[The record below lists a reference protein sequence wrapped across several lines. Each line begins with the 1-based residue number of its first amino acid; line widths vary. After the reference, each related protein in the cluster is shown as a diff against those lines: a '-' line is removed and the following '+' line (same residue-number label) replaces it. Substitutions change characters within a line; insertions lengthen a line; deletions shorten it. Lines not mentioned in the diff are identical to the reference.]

1 MRRNTG
7 LAVLAIIALA
17 LALTGWLGSGGS
29 AQTRPATPPRQEL
42 AKRLLETRGLQF
54 TPPARSFLARV
65 ASGGERGVAP
75 EAAAPK
81 ASTGAATT
89 ATGAAVAIAGRGLP
103 NVRVNDPARDRHQ
116 QDQTTQSETSI
127 AVAGRNVAVGYNDS
141 QNSLLAFTQ
150 ATSLTGYSY
159 SRDGGRTF
167 TDGGPLPNAPGYVNL
182 GDPWLTSDR
191 AGRMYYATLAITP
204 NYNLGVSVARSTSG
218 GRRWSNPV
226 KVSPGDPPID
236 FYFGDKPAMTAGR
249 DPARPGRDVLY
260 VAWDDFF
267 FGFEAG
273 FEAFT
278 GLPVAR
284 STDGGRTWTVAYAA
298 RHSLFDEG
306 CSFTQY
312 LGAQPIV
319 DPASGTLYVA
329 AERFQINDPQ
339 CRGGELVTSEVIF
352 KSTNGGRSFGPEV
365 KIADITPAGPTETLF
380 GPAILLGPGKAMR
393 TAEFPV
399 LAFHQGSLYVAWNE
413 GAGGHSHLRL
423 AKSTNGGASW
433 SVRWL
438 TGGSRDEAQPAL
450 SSDREGL
457 HVLFYSIAPRGP
469 NRLLDVAVLDSR
481 DGARFRL
488 RRITNRS
495 FPGVLNVKQF
505 DPLIIPFYMG
515 DYIANV
521 SDGRRQYFAWGDNR
535 DRVRNWLY
543 PGGRHDPNVYFARR

>member
-1 MRRNTG
+1 MRKRTT
-7 LAVLAIIALA
+7 LAVLMAVAMA

-29 AQTRPATPPRQEL
+29 AQTRPAQPSKQEL
-42 AKRLLETRGLQF
+42 AKRLLETRGLQL

-65 ASGGERGVAP
+65 ASGGERGAEP
-75 EAAAPK
+75 EAAAHR
-81 ASTGAATT
+81 ASTGTATT
-89 ATGAAVAIAGRGLP
+89 ATGSAVAMAGGGLR
-103 NVRVNDPARDRHQ
+103 NVRVNDPARDRRQ

-127 AVAGRNVAVGYNDS
+127 AVVGRNVAVGYNDS

-150 ATSLTGYSY
+150 GTSLSGYSF

-182 GDPWLTSDR
+182 GDPWLASDR
-191 AGRMYYATLAITP
+191 AGRMYYATLAGTP
-204 NYNLGVSVARSTSG
+204 NFNLGISVARSSNG
-218 GRRWSNPV
+218 GRRWSDPV
-226 KVSPGDPPID
+226 QVSPGDPPVE
-236 FYFGDKPAMTAGR
+236 FYVGDKPAMTAGR
-249 DPARPGRDVLY
+249 DPSRAGRDVLY

-267 FGFEAG
+267 FGFQD
-273 FEAFT
+273 FLT

-298 RHSLFDEG
+298 RHSLFAEG

-319 DPASGTLYVA
+319 DPANGTLYVA
-329 AERFQINDPQ
+329 AERFQVDDPNCQ
-339 CRGGELVTSEVIF
+339 GGELVTSEVIF
-352 KSTNGGRSFGPEV
+352 KSTDGGRTFGPAV
-365 KIADITPAGPTETLF
+365 KIADVAPAGPAETVF

-399 LAFHQGSLYVAWNE
+399 LAFLGRVLYVAWNE

-423 AKSTNGGASW
+423 ARSTDGGARW
-433 SVRWL
+433 SMRWL
-438 TGGSRDEAQPAL
+438 TGGGGDEAQPAL
-450 SSDREGL
+450 SGDREGL
-457 HVLFYSIAPRGP
+457 HVLFYRIAPGGP

-481 DGARFRL
+481 DGQTFRARRVS
-488 RRITNRS
+488 NRS
-495 FPGVLNVKQF
+495 FPGVLNIQQF
-505 DPLIIPFYMG
+505 DPLIIPYYMG
-515 DYIANV
+515 DYLANV

>member
-1 MRRNTG
+1 MRKRTT
-7 LAVLAIIALA
+7 LAVLMVVAMALA
-17 LALTGWLGSGGS
+17 LIGWLGAGGV
-29 AQTRPATPPRQEL
+29 AQTRPARPSRQEL
-42 AKRLLETRGLQF
+42 AKRLLETRGLQL

-75 EAAAPK
+75 EVAAPK

-89 ATGAAVAIAGRGLP
+89 ATGSAVAIAGGGLP
-103 NVRVNDPARDRHQ
+103 NVRVNDPARDRRQ

-127 AVAGRNVAVGYNDS
+127 AVVGRNVAVGYNDS

-150 ATSLTGYSY
+150 ATSLSGYSF

-167 TDGGPLPNAPGYVNL
+167 RDGGPLPNRPGYVNL

-191 AGRMYYATLAITP
+191 AGRMFYATLAATP
-204 NYNLGVSVARSTSG
+204 NFNLGVSVARSTTG
-218 GRRWSNPV
+218 GRSWSDPV
-226 KVSPGDPPID
+226 QVSPGDPPIE
-236 FYFGDKPAMTAGR
+236 FYVGDKPAMTAGR
-249 DPARPGRDVLY
+249 DPSRSGRDVLY

-267 FGFEAG
+267 FGFQD
-273 FEAFT
+273 FLT

-298 RHSLFDEG
+298 RHSLFEG

-319 DPASGTLYVA
+319 DPANGTLYVA
-329 AERFQINDPQ
+329 AERFQVDDPNCQ
-339 CRGGELVTSEVIF
+339 GGELVTSEVIF
-352 KSTNGGRSFGPEV
+352 KSTDGGRTFGPVV
-365 KIADITPAGPTETLF
+365 KIADIAPAGPAETAF

-399 LAFHQGSLYVAWNE
+399 LAFHQGALYVAWNE
-413 GAGGHSHLRL
+413 GAAGHSHLRL
-423 AKSTNGGASW
+423 ARSTDGGASW

-438 TGGSRDEAQPAL
+438 TGGNADEAQPAL

-457 HVLFYSIAPRGP
+457 HVLLYRIAPGGP

-481 DGARFRL
+481 DGATFRA
-488 RRITNRS
+488 RRVSNRS
-495 FPGVLNVKQF
+495 FPGVLNIQQF
-505 DPLIIPFYMG
+505 DPLIAPYYMG
-515 DYIANV
+515 DYLANV
-521 SDGRRQYFAWGDNR
+521 SDGTRQYFAWGDNR

>member
-1 MRRNTG
+1 MRRKAG
-7 LAVLAIIALA
+7 LAVLVIVAVA
-17 LALTGWLGSGGS
+17 LALTGWLGSRGS
-29 AQTRPATPPRQEL
+29 AQTRPSRPSRQEL

-54 TPPARSFLARV
+54 TPSARSFLAGV
-65 ASGGERGVAP
+65 ASGGERGAAP

-81 ASTGAATT
+81 ASTGTATT
-89 ATGAAVAIAGRGLP
+89 ATGSAAAIAGGGLR
-103 NVRVNDPARDRHQ
+103 NVRVNDPARDRRQ

-150 ATSLTGYSY
+150 ATSLSGYSY

-167 TDGGPLPNAPGYVNL
+167 RDGGPLPNAPGYVNL

-204 NYNLGVSVARSTSG
+204 NYNLGVSVARSANG
-218 GRRWSNPV
+218 GRRWSAPV
-226 KVSPGDPPID
+226 QVSPGDPPID
-236 FYFGDKPAMTAGR
+236 FYVGDKPAMTAGR
-249 DPARPGRDVLY
+249 DPSRTGRDVVY

-267 FGFEAG
+267 FSFEAG

-284 STDGGRTWTVAYAA
+284 SSDGGRTWTVAYAA
-298 RHSLFDEG
+298 RHSLFAEG

-319 DPASGTLYVA
+319 DPATGTLYVA
-329 AERFQINDPQ
+329 AERFQVNDPQ

-352 KSTNGGRSFGPEV
+352 KSTNGGRSFGPAV
-365 KIADITPAGPTETLF
+365 KIADIAPAGPAETAF

-399 LAFHQGSLYVAWNE
+399 LAFHRGALYVAWNE

-423 AKSTNGGASW
+423 ARSTNGGASW

-438 TGGSRDEAQPAL
+438 TGGNADEAQPAL

-457 HVLFYSIAPRGP
+457 HVLFYSIAPTRP

-481 DGARFRL
+481 DGAAFRL
-488 RRITNRS
+488 RRVTNRS
-495 FPGVLNVKQF
+495 FPGVLNIQQF
-505 DPLIIPFYMG
+505 DPLISPYYMG
-515 DYIANV
+515 DYLANV
-521 SDGRRQYFAWGDNR
+521 SDGTRQYFAWGDNR

-543 PGGRHDPNVYFARR
+543 PGGRHDPDIYFARR